1 MSWKAEH
8 HKLYEAR
15 VVADAITRLTT
26 RFDIAALPFTSEELQ
41 TLATLAREFFR
52 AHGSAEKQQRLFD
65 RNPFD
70 YDQCEQPERFQRIYV
85 DHSFGSLG
93 K

>member
-52 AHGSAEKQQRLFD
+52 AHGSAEKQQRLA
-65 RNPFD
+65 
-70 YDQCEQPERFQRIYV
+70 
-85 DHSFGSLG
+85 G
-93 K
+93 